1 MKATATRWP
10 FDSGQL
16 MTDLHA
22 PLGGGKPRKPARERK
37 RRRIG
42 AAGWLAGL
50 FGVLVVAGNVG
61 VVLMDDQHT
70 ETALLA
76 LPEPIEPDVGVTT
89 GAVANAGTDNGAG
102 DVEIVYGE
110 GNNRMPELPLPT
122 FEDGVQEV
130 SPGGPK
136 IISVRDPAA
145 ANVGQPLQVA
155 HLPEDAALEDS
166 AFGPLPVRA
175 DDGRRPMDI
184 YARPWSGSKGKRIAL
199 VIGGLGLSQTGSHR
213 AIESLPPEI
222 TFAFAPTGNSLERW
236 MRAARKK
243 GHELLVQVPMEPFG
257 YPSINPGPRTLRLA
271 SSGET
276 NVENLHWA
284 LGRLTN
290 YTGVMNYM
298 GARFAADET
307 AMAPILG
314 DLAYRG
320 LLFFNDGTAGH
331 DQLAQRAALKG
342 VPYVEGD
349 LIIDAS
355 QSRQDILNRLTALEE
370 LAEARG
376 YAVGSG
382 SALELTVAT
391 VADWANEAKKRG
403 FEIVGVASL
412 ANQVR

>member
-1 MKATATRWP
+1 
-10 FDSGQL
+10 

-22 PLGGGKPRKPARERK
+22 PLGGGKPSRPAPARK
-37 RRRIG
+37 RGSLGI
-42 AAGWLAGL
+42 AGVVAGI
-50 FGVLVVAGNVG
+50 FGVLVLGGNAGLIMLDG
-61 VVLMDDQHT
+61 QRT
-70 ETALLA
+70 ETAVLT
-76 LPEPIEPDVGVTT
+76 LPEPMAPDVAVTT
-89 GAVANAGTDNGAG
+89 GAVSDTGAQAGAA

-110 GNNRMPELPLPT
+110 QDIASPELPLPT

-136 IISVRDPAA
+136 IISVRDPGA

-166 AFGPLPVRA
+166 AFGALPVRA

-184 YARPWSGSKGKRIAL
+184 YARPWSGDRGKRIAL

-213 AIESLPPEI
+213 AIETLPPEI

-276 NVENLHWA
+276 NLENLHWA

-298 GARFAADET
+298 GGRFAADET

-320 LLFFNDGTAGH
+320 LLFFNDGTAGNE
-331 DQLAQRAALKG
+331 QLARRAATKG
-342 VPYVEGD
+342 VPYLEGD
-349 LIIDAS
+349 LVIDVS
-355 QSRQDILNRLTALEE
+355 QSRQDILNRLKALEE

-382 SALELTVAT
+382 SALELTVET

-412 ANQVR
+412 ANRAR